1 MNLNFLKHLKPDW
14 RKIVL
19 FIILVLILPQKVSND
34 IILFGG
40 VSIIKF
46 LFESHPPDLDLIV
59 TVIVLIVSY
68 LLSCIL
74 VWIYDNKINKFI
86 ISEGEV
92 DVSPPEE
99 REPKEKG
106 EEEQKGEGEEPP

>member
-1 MNLNFLKHLKPDW
+1 MNLNFLKTLKPDW
-14 RKIVL
+14 KKIVL
-19 FIILVLILPQKVSND
+19 FIIFFLILPQKISDN

-46 LFESHPPDLDLIV
+46 LFESYPPDLDLTV

-86 ISEGEV
+86 VSESEIEV
-92 DVSPPEE
+92 PPPEE
-99 REPKEKG
+99 REPEGKGG
-106 EEEQKGEGEEPP
+106 EEKEEEEPPQ

>member
-1 MNLNFLKHLKPDW
+1 MNLNFLKFLKPEW

-19 FIILVLILPQKVSND
+19 FIILFLILPQKVSND

-46 LFESHPPDLDLIV
+46 LFESQPPDLDLIV

-99 REPKEKG
+99 RESKEKG
-106 EEEQKGEGEEPP
+106 KEEKEEEEGPP